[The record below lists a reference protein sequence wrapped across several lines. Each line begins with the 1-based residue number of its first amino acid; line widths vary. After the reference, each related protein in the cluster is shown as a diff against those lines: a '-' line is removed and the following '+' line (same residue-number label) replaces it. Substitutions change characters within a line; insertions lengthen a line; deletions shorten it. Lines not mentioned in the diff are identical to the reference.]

1 MNNTTR
7 SAGFRKAMFGTLAL
21 MLASLGCA
29 QDRLVLGEQGDAL
42 IGQDPTVL
50 TDDVPVECGAP
61 SIQALTAGQTID
73 IGSIAI
79 SNDAD
84 NLYVKFE
91 TKDGWVLG
99 TTHVHVGT
107 DINDV
112 PKAGNGQPIP
122 GQFEYSHEIDVAGG
136 EPGVTSDTF
145 IIPLASLDSVACGS
159 SLFIWAH
166 AEAFLMGVRGTI
178 LQQETA
184 WGGDTPGTGSRR
196 WFFLAQ
202 YDVAC
207 CEDEDEGGF
216 RTQTQGGWG
225 TECNG
230 GNPGCYRDEHFDAA
244 FASGLVIGC
253 SAGHTLTFTSSSAV
267 QAFLP
272 AGGTPGILNQSA
284 VDPLAS
290 SAGVFAGQLT
300 AASLSVGFD
309 AADPDFSESSSSLAG
324 LVLCNTGSAC
334 DGLSVSAVA
343 ADANP
348 VIGGCAGATGLS
360 AAQLSS
366 CLALVNENFVDGT
379 SDEGHLC
386 AP

>member
-7 SAGFRKAMFGTLAL
+7 SAGFRKVMFGSLAL
-21 MLASLGCA
+21 MLLSLGCA
-29 QDRLVLGEQGDAL
+29 QDRLVLGEQGDEL
-42 IGQDPTVL
+42 NVLDPTE
-50 TDDVPVECGAP
+50 PAGEGAAECGAP
-61 SIQALTAGQTID
+61 SIQALTAGQNID

-99 TTHVHVGT
+99 TTHVHVGS

-112 PKAGNGQPIP
+112 PKSGGGAPIP
-122 GQFEYSHEIDVAGG
+122 GQFDYSHELDVAGG
-136 EPGVTSDTF
+136 EAGVTSDTF
-145 IIPLASLDSVACGS
+145 VIPLSSLDSVECGA

-166 AEAFLMGVRGTI
+166 AEAFLMGVRGEI

-207 CEDEDEGGF
+207 CEDEGGF

-225 TECNG
+225 TECSG
-230 GNPGCYRDEHFDAA
+230 ENPGCYRDEHFDAA

-253 SAGHTLTFTSSSAV
+253 AAGHTLTFTSSSAV
-267 QAFLP
+267 EAFLP
-272 AGGTPGILNQSA
+272 AGGTPGILGQSA

-334 DGLSVSAVA
+334 DGLSVSAVV
-343 ADANP
+343 ADANL

-360 AAQLSS
+360 AAELSS
-366 CLALVNENFVDGT
+366 CLAVVNENFVDGT